1 MREGTVLSPLNT
13 RPLSAMM
20 TSYLFGSYRI
30 WGEPKRRG
38 KKPRERSGFLNI
50 SIVLGKFPFLRIIF
64 VRRERDLL
72 FFMHP

>member
-20 TSYLFGSYRI
+20 TCYLFGSYRI

-38 KKPRERSGFLNI
+38 
-50 SIVLGKFPFLRIIF
+50 
-64 VRRERDLL
+64 
-72 FFMHP
+72 